1 MNLEKHNNPYAPPQ
15 SLGADVVS
23 DYCWREGKVL
33 VVPNGNKLPP
43 RCVKCNTPAELEKP
57 RAFAWH
63 HPGWY
68 VLIPLNLLV
77 YAVAATL
84 VQKRAKVAIGLCA
97 EHRARRRKF
106 TLSAVGLLL
115 LAMGALYFAAVGED
129 GLFAGLSLLLF
140 LVAVIVAIVGTRAL
154 TASRIS
160 REETR
165 LKGACAAFLDSLPVR

>member
-1 MNLEKHNNPYAPPQ
+1 MNLEKQNNPYAPPL
-15 SLGADVVS
+15 SLGADVIS
-23 DYCWREGKVL
+23 DHCWREGKIL
-33 VVPNGNKLPP
+33 VVPNGNQLPR
-43 RCVKCNTPAELEKP
+43 RCVKCNVPAKLEKP

-84 VQKRAKVAIGLCA
+84 VQKRANVAIGLCA
-97 EHRARRRKF
+97 AHRARRRKF
-106 TLSAVGLLL
+106 TLSAVGMLL
-115 LAMGALYFAAVGED
+115 LAMGSLYFAAVGENA
-129 GLFAGLSLLLF
+129 LFGALSLLFF

-165 LKGACAAFLDSLPVR
+165 LKGAGPAFLDSLPSR